1 MLKQFNAT
9 SSPRQRLASQE
20 YSRILSAAVINTSFR
35 CMLLKDP
42 AKAVSAGYS
51 GEKFDLRTEDRKRLI
66 GIQAD
71 SLVDFASKL
80 TEI

>member
-1 MLKQFNAT
+1 
-9 SSPRQRLASQE
+9 
-20 YSRILSAAVINTSFR
+20 
-35 CMLLKDP
+35 MLLKDP

-51 GEKFDLRTEDRKRLI
+51 GEKFDLRTEDRKHLV

-71 SLVDFASKL
+71 SLADFASKL